1 MLFWIKKKLERAIPA
16 LYKYKLNTSGVNKSH
31 IENMCTL
38 HVSEKAFYRHSLCGS
53 MTVEASLVL
62 PLVFYVWIACVAWTS
77 IVNVHTTMQHTLGEI
92 AVEAAIASGSNEE
105 IVRNTSGL
113 NAWIRSLCLDDLEKG
128 GIERVYDFDFSKS
141 EILGNDSGILLNVR
155 YRVKLL
161 EGILPIPSLRL
172 SNQVYTRGWTGGES
186 KKEHSD
192 FGMNAG
198 ESVYVSEYGHVYH
211 TDRMC
216 SHIHLTI
223 YMVEESQTSNYIPCD
238 KCSGSGTY
246 RGQTFYITESGEHY
260 HTRLGCSGLKRQV
273 DYLPMT
279 EVSTMGYRPC
289 SRCSGGG

>member
-1 MLFWIKKKLERAIPA
+1 MLFWIKKKLERAIPS
-16 LYKYKLNTSGVNKSH
+16 LYRYKFYEFDVNKSH
-31 IENMCTL
+31 IENMYTP
-38 HVSEKAFYRHSLCGS
+38 HISEKAFYRHSLCGS

-77 IVNVHTTMQHTLGEI
+77 IVNVHAAMQHTLGEI
-92 AVEAAIASGSNEE
+92 AAESAIAAGHNEE
-105 IVRNTSGL
+105 FVRNTSGL
-113 NAWIRSLCLDDLEKG
+113 NAWIQSLSMDDLEKG
-128 GIERVYDFDFSKS
+128 GVEKVYDFDFSKS
-141 EILGNDSGILLNVR
+141 EILGNDSDILLNVC
-155 YRVKLL
+155 YRVKLI

-172 SNQVYTRGWTGGES
+172 SNQVYARAWTGGES
-186 KKEHSD
+186 KMEHAD
-192 FGMNAG
+192 LGLDVG
-198 ESVYVSEYGHVYH
+198 QSVYVTEYGHVYH

-223 YMVEESQTSNYIPCD
+223 YMVEERQTGDYTPCD
-238 KCSGSGTY
+238 KCTGTDVY
-246 RGQTFYITESGEHY
+246 KGQTFYITESGEHY